1 MTVQLYDLELERAVL
16 GTCLMRPETML
27 GLELEDS
34 DFWSDAHRTIWRAL
48 LWVHADGEIVDT
60 WRLRGR
66 LLDEGKLQA
75 VGGDEY
81 LLGLTDTIE
90 GQIVGYIDSG
100 ADDSRVAIRI
110 DTAENPPRHIIYRAS
125 FATSLAIPSLSHV
138 GQIGLALI
146 LVLAALWA
154 LSRRSGVGDEG

>member
-1 MTVQLYDLELERAVL
+1 LASGVASPAAYSGGTGIFLASRNGAIEPLVVPGDL
-16 GTCLMRPETML
+16 TT
-27 GLELEDS
+27 
-34 DFWSDAHRTIWRAL
+34 
-48 LWVHADGEIVDT
+48 DGETILYAFDI
-60 WRLRGR
+60 RG
-66 LLDEGKLQA
+66 A
-75 VGGDEY
+75 GGLMSFRGTTD
-81 LLGLTDTIE
+81 LHPQPSIFVRTPDGLIRRILGLTDTIE